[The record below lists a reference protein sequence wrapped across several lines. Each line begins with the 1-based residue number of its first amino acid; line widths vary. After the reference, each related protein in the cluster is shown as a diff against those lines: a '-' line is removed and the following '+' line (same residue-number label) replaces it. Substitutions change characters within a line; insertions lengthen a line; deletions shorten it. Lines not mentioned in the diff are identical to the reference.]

1 MARRRGAHA
10 FADTRSAGTPLPSVE
25 LRNAPGAAPDQGE
38 LPAIITRAQDDLR
51 SEQALAR
58 IGYTKVR
65 AEYLRQRKS
74 GSDAFPD
81 LMPGEPGPS
90 MEFVRSWLRRERMRI
105 IARVGQTF
113 LVAMAMTVVA
123 GVAFAIALRLLE

>member
-1 MARRRGAHA
+1 MARRRSAHA
-10 FADTRSAGTPLPSVE
+10 FADTRSAGTPVPSIE
-25 LRNAPGAAPDQGE
+25 LRHAPGAAPDQGE

-58 IGYTKVR
+58 MGYAEVR

-74 GSDAFPD
+74 GSDRFPD
-81 LMPGEPGPS
+81 LMPGEPGP
-90 MEFVRSWLRRERMRI
+90 RMRI

-113 LVAMAMTVVA
+113 LIAMAMTVAA
-123 GVAFAIALRLLE
+123 GLAFAIALRLLE